1 MNKNLH
7 ILFLFFIALALLPLL
22 SSFYYLKSEWKLV
35 ATIKTQPIQKV
46 SIDTYSNFYIA
57 DNKGNVFKFDSLG
70 KQQLQFSPLKK
81 GDVSLLEAWRTV
93 NIFIFYR
100 DLQEYIL
107 LDRFLTT
114 SQENFSFRQFNNNDE
129 KRIGYARLANLAS
142 DNNLWVFDD
151 EDFSLKKYNTSLNKV
166 ILHTPLDLILDPSF
180 YDLTYM
186 REYQNLLF
194 INDKNSGILIF
205 DNLGNYKTK
214 LPYKN
219 VNYFNF
225 KGNVIYFLSEN
236 HLVVFDIYTSR
247 QQAIPLPEEK
257 IYNYVLL
264 GENKSYFFSKENI
277 DIYNFPHN

>member
-1 MNKNLH
+1 LNKKLH
-7 ILFLFFIALALLPLL
+7 IAFLFFTALALLPLL
-22 SSFYYLKSEWKLV
+22 SSFYFKKTEWKLV

-46 SIDTYSNFYIA
+46 SIDTYSNFFIA
-57 DNKGNVFKFDSLG
+57 DDKGNVYKFDSLG

-81 GDVSLLEAWRTV
+81 GDISLLEAWRTV
-93 NIFIFYR
+93 NVFIFYR
-100 DLQEYIL
+100 DLQEYII

-114 SQENFSFRQFNNNDE
+114 SQQNFSFRQFNNNDD
-129 KRIGYARLANLAS
+129 KRIGYARIANLAL

-166 ILHTPLDLILDPSF
+166 TLHTPLDLILDPSF

-219 VNYFNF
+219 LSYFNF
-225 KGNVIYFLSEN
+225 VGNSIYFISEN
-236 HLVVFDIYTSR
+236 NLVTIDIYTSR
-247 QQAIPLPEEK
+247 QESIPMPEGK
-257 IYNYVLL
+257 KFNYVLV
-264 GENKSYFFSKENI
+264 GENKTYFFSKEEI
-277 DIYNFPHN
+277 EIYNFPN